1 MINKAIEFATRAH
14 AGQFRKGT
22 RRPYIV
28 HPIEVGDIVSTMTQD
43 EEIISA
49 AVLHDTIED
58 CEGVSREI
66 LAREFSERVAGIVAQ
81 ESEDKTKTWMER
93 KSATIEHIRNAPR
106 EVQMVG
112 LADKLSNMRDIDRDY
127 PVYGEAVGRAVVSGQ
142 VECGVL
148 ICGTGVGIS
157 IAANKV
163 PGVRAAVCSDTTTA
177 RLVKEHNNANI
188 IAFGAR
194 IVGIEVAKDIVK
206 TYLDAEFQGGRH
218 EKRIAMIHEIENK
231 R

>member
-1 MINKAIEFATRAH
+1 M
-14 AGQFRKGT
+14 
-22 RRPYIV
+22 
-28 HPIEVGDIVSTMTQD
+28 
-43 EEIISA
+43 
-49 AVLHDTIED
+49 
-58 CEGVSREI
+58 
-66 LAREFSERVAGIVAQ
+66 
-81 ESEDKTKTWMER
+81 
-93 KSATIEHIRNAPR
+93 
-106 EVQMVG
+106 
-112 LADKLSNMRDIDRDY
+112 
-127 PVYGEAVGRAVVSGQ
+127 VYGEAVGRAVVSGQ
-142 VECGVL
+142 AECGVL